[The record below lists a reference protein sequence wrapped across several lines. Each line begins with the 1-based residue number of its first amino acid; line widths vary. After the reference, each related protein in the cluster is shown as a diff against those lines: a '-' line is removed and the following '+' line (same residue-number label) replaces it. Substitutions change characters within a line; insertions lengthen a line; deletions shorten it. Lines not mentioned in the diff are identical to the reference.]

1 MVELEPP
8 PPTQSLRRLVFGLLS
23 AGLTVLSL
31 WVLAPFLAPIT
42 WAAILAYVSWP
53 AFRVLRRLFGRS
65 ATAPALVMMLLVT
78 CVLLLP
84 LLWLL
89 FLLRDELMSAFKPLT
104 TSLTTAAHVAADR
117 VGRIPWLGAMVQQEL
132 NRYLADPAVLGRES
146 MTLLQSWIGTVAG
159 VLGELGR
166 NAVKVLLTLLIL
178 FFFYRDGD
186 TIACELQQAAKRL
199 FGGVGYIRYVQAAG
213 KITQA
218 VFFGFIVSAAAQGL
232 IAAIGYRL
240 AGLTA
245 PVLLGALTAVAS
257 VIPLVGT
264 ALVWLPI
271 GIGLLVAGAW
281 GKGLLLLAW
290 GALLVN
296 PADNLLRLLLVSNAA
311 RLPLLLVA
319 LGVIGGLSAFG
330 LVGLFAG
337 PVLLGL
343 ALQLWRDYTSGAFVS
358 SPRGETVGV
367 TSDK

>member
-1 MVELEPP
+1 M
-8 PPTQSLRRLVFGLLS
+8 
-23 AGLTVLSL
+23 
-31 WVLAPFLAPIT
+31 
-42 WAAILAYVSWP
+42 
-53 AFRVLRRLFGRS
+53 S
-65 ATAPALVMMLLVT
+65 AT
-78 CVLLLP
+78 
-84 LLWLL
+84 
-89 FLLRDELMSAFKPLT
+89 S
-104 TSLTTAAHVAADR
+104 
-117 VGRIPWLGAMVQQEL
+117 
-132 NRYLADPAVLGRES
+132 
-146 MTLLQSWIGTVAG
+146 
-159 VLGELGR
+159 
-166 NAVKVLLTLLIL
+166 
-178 FFFYRDGD
+178 
-186 TIACELQQAAKRL
+186 
-199 FGGVGYIRYVQAAG
+199 RYVQAAG

-245 PVLLGALTAVAS
+245 PVLLGALTAVTS
-257 VIPLVGT
+257 VIPSGPPSYGSRSVSGFWWP
-264 ALVWLPI
+264 AP
-271 GIGLLVAGAW
+271 G

-343 ALQLWRDYTSGAFVS
+343 ALKLWRDYTSGAFAP

-367 TSDK
+367 ISDKQDFPRIGT